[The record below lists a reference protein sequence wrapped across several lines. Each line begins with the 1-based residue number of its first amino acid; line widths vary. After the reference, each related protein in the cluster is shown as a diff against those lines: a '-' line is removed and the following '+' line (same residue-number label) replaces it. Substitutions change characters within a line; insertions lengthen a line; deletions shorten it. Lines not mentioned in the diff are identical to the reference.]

1 MSAVILSLTIV
12 AMASF
17 GFLALFVILLIGM
30 RAEGSQLRP
39 SNAAYTRTES
49 VARRILGLYVRRE
62 IETTP
67 AECELRR

>member
-1 MSAVILSLTIV
+1 VSAVILSLAIV

-30 RAEGSQLRP
+30 RTEGSQLRP
-39 SNAAYTRTES
+39 SNAAHTGTER
-49 VARRILGLYVRRE
+49 VVRRILGLYVRRE

-67 AECELRR
+67 AECDLRR

>member
-1 MSAVILSLTIV
+1 MSAVILTLAIV

-17 GFLALFVILLIGM
+17 GFLTLFVILLIGM

-39 SNAAYTRTES
+39 SNAAHTRTES

-67 AECELRR
+67 TECDLRR

>member
-1 MSAVILSLTIV
+1 MSAVILSLAVV

-39 SNAAYTRTES
+39 SNAAHTGTES
-49 VARRILGLYVRRE
+49 VTRRILGLYVRRE

-67 AECELRR
+67 AECDLRR